1 MDVDTA
7 SAIERLGER
16 IDALEASL
24 RSEFRAGLSES
35 GEALHA
41 RFRAGLAESGGALRA
56 EFRAGLAESGEALG
70 AEFRAGLT
78 GLRDELKDE
87 ILESR
92 RHAQV
97 LFESTRD
104 HIRMI
109 ADAVALIS
117 ARLDTRS

>member
-1 MDVDTA
+1 MDVET
-7 SAIERLGER
+7 SEAIERLTGR
-16 IDALEASL
+16 IDALEISL
-24 RSEFRAGLSES
+24 RAEFRT
-35 GEALHA
+35 
-41 RFRAGLAESGGALRA
+41 GLADTHSSLRA
-56 EFRAGLAESGEALG
+56 EFRAGFAE
-70 AEFRAGLT
+70 
-78 GLRDELKDE
+78 LRDELKDE

-104 HIRMI
+104 DIRMI